1 MKIYNKKINNYI
13 TVERNKIESGDLYIY
28 GDIVD
33 NGNEYFETDISPNI
47 VLDSL
52 SEMNKSKE
60 EGIKELNIHITSNGG
75 SVTAGNAIVSI
86 IDTFRENNKCNV
98 NAYIEGIAASMGS
111 GIAMVADNIYM
122 AYNALFM
129 LHKPYSVAIGTE
141 YDLGKQIEVLRKTED
156 TLVSNYMRHFKG
168 TEDELR
174 KLMFD
179 ETWLTAKEALEYGF
193 CDEITEST
201 NIAASSIG
209 IRINGIQFGDNVKI
223 AFSNRNTDITS
234 DKKEIVFNSVKK
246 ENIIDTTYI
255 TNTSKLNES
264 KEIPYISITKDMYE
278 KTFGKVNISAE
289 ELLNYAKNGILVGE
303 KTIKKAES
311 YDKIVENAINDAI
324 KNGVRAKG
332 ESFNSDRWKKILN
345 QLDYNEICDQSNEWS
360 NEAKEVL
367 KAGKRISNPTNE
379 LNKKDSN
386 SVNPDDYDIF

>member
-174 KLMFD
+174 KLMSD

-223 AFSNRNTDITS
+223 AFSNRNTDIKS

-332 ESFNSDRWKKILN
+332 ESFNSERWKKILN

-367 KAGKRISNPTNE
+367 KAGKRISNPKNE